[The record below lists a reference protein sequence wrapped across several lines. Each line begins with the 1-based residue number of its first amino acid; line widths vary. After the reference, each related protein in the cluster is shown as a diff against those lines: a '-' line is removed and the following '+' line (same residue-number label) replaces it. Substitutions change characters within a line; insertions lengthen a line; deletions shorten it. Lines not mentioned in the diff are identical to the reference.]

1 MKNGIRV
8 LSNFCLLFGFST
20 LRVVDVIRFS
30 SEQIFQEGGMSGE
43 SLLWQLYHLY
53 DFDISLDLV
62 FDIMHIASLNL
73 FKKYVEKLFLEMVE
87 VSVNLED
94 VKNLCSIIALE
105 RPYELR

>member
-30 SEQIFQEGGMSGE
+30 SEQIFQEGG
-43 SLLWQLYHLY
+43 
-53 DFDISLDLV
+53 I